1 MDLLSPNTGLII
13 WTLITFVFVLL
24 VLKKWA
30 WGPLLSALDQRE
42 TRIREALEQ
51 ADKARA
57 EAQQAAEENKQALA
71 RAQAE
76 AQAAIHKAR
85 EDAERIAREV
95 QERAAA
101 EAQQLIEQAQRTIQ
115 QARNQAL
122 WELRQQTAELA
133 ILAAGQLLDE
143 NLDDERN
150 RKIADDFINR
160 MPDIREN

>member
-1 MDLLSPNTGLII
+1 MDLLSPNTGLIV
-13 WTLITFVFVLL
+13 WTLITFALVLL

-57 EAQQAAEENKQALA
+57 EARRAAEANEAALA
-71 RAQAE
+71 QTQAE
-76 AQAAIHKAR
+76 AQAEIAKAR

-95 QERAAA
+95 RERAEA
-101 EAQQLIEQAQRTIQ
+101 EAQQLIER
-115 QARNQAL
+115 ARRAIDRERDQAL
-122 WELRQQTAELA
+122 RELRQQTAELA
-133 ILAAGQLLDE
+133 ILAAGQLLEE

-150 RKIADDFINR
+150 RKIAGDFIDR
-160 MPDIREN
+160 MPLRN